1 MNFRLQRVANSFLEG
16 SKIAYSCRRIDFE
29 KAHTLVTDE
38 RQPASGDVVL
48 CEVEQLGRLTKLE
61 LRNGRRAHIF
71 PGDRIVLCYG
81 DRYAPDYYEAIVPAP
96 MRPCNLAATGGIAGR
111 LISRH
116 EKASSAPTLLQP
128 LGMIADKAGNI
139 LNLMD
144 FSLRPTGPGSGKPLV
159 LMVMGTAMNSGKTT
173 VASSLVRGLVN
184 AGLKAGAAKV
194 TGTGS
199 GPDSWLMKD
208 CGAEPVL
215 DMVDAG
221 LASTYKQPTGRI
233 AGAIRLLRDHLAK
246 SGAGAI
252 VLEVADGLYHEETQA
267 LLGIA
272 SPATR
277 AGHNHLAELAD
288 GVVFAASDAM
298 GARTGVDMLRH
309 AGMPILAVAG
319 MLTRSPLAV
328 REAKENIGLPVLS
341 REVLSAPGV
350 LPLIR
355 QMLASQSRRKI
366 ATLQPVPSV
375 SENC

>member
-1 MNFRLQRVANSFLEG
+1 V
-16 SKIAYSCRRIDFE
+16 DFK
-29 KAHTLVTDE
+29 KAHNLVTDK
-38 RQPASGDVVL
+38 RQPVSGDLVM
-48 CEVEQLGRLTKLE
+48 CKVEQLGRLTRLE

-71 PGDRIVLCYG
+71 PGDRIILCYG
-81 DRYAPDYYEAIVPAP
+81 DRYAPDYYEAIVPGP
-96 MRPCNLAATGGIAGR
+96 MRPCDLAATGGIAGHV
-111 LISRH
+111 IARH
-116 EKASSAPTLLQP
+116 EKVSVPTLLIPQ
-128 LGMIADKAGNI
+128 GMIADKAGKVLNI
-139 LNLMD
+139 MD
-144 FSLRPTGPGSGKPLV
+144 FALKPAGPVSGKPLV
-159 LMVMGTAMNSGKTT
+159 LMVLGTAMNSGKTT
-173 VASSLVRGLVN
+173 VVSSLVRGLVN
-184 AGLKAGAAKV
+184 AGLNAGAAKL

-199 GPDSWLMKD
+199 GPDVWLMKD

-221 LASTYKQPTGRI
+221 LASTYKQPTRRI
-233 AGAIRLLRDHLAK
+233 AGAIRLLTDHLAK
-246 SGAGAI
+246 SGVDAI

-272 SPATR
+272 SPATQ
-277 AGHNHLAELAD
+277 AGQNHLAELAD

-328 REAKENIGLPVLS
+328 REARENIGLPVLG
-341 REVLSAPGV
+341 REVLSAPDV

-375 SENC
+375 SENG

>member
-1 MNFRLQRVANSFLEG
+1 MNFRMQTVSNNFLEG
-16 SKIAYSCRRIDFE
+16 SKIAYSCRRVDFK
-29 KAHTLVTDE
+29 KAHNLVTDK
-38 RQPASGDVVL
+38 RQPVSGDLVL
-48 CEVEQLGRLTKLE
+48 CKVEQLGRLTKLE

-71 PGDRIVLCYG
+71 PGDRIILCYG
-81 DRYAPDYYEAIVPAP
+81 DRYAPDYYEAIVPGP
-96 MRPCNLAATGGIAGR
+96 MQPCDLAATGGIAGHV
-111 LISRH
+111 IARH
-116 EKASSAPTLLQP
+116 EKVSAPTLLIPQ
-128 LGMIADKAGNI
+128 GMIADKAGKVLNI
-139 LNLMD
+139 MD
-144 FSLRPTGPGSGKPLV
+144 FALKPAGPVSGKPLV
-159 LMVMGTAMNSGKTT
+159 LMVLGTAMNSGKTT
-173 VASSLVRGLVN
+173 VVSSLVRGLVN
-184 AGLKAGAAKV
+184 AGLNAGAAKL

-199 GPDSWLMKD
+199 GPDVWLMKD

-221 LASTYKQPTGRI
+221 LASTYKQPTRRI
-233 AGAIRLLRDHLAK
+233 AGAIRLLTDHLAK
-246 SGAGAI
+246 SGVDAI

-272 SPATR
+272 SPATK
-277 AGHNHLAELAD
+277 AGQNHLADLAD

-328 REAKENIGLPVLS
+328 REARENIGLPVLG
-341 REVLSAPGV
+341 REVLSAPDV

-375 SENC
+375 SENG